1 MSKHRNKHPCGKDD
15 LGRIAQVKS
24 MGSSEVS
31 GDPSDVA
38 DDGVADFSEVV
49 LDDFTDVHSDDV
61 EPALTDFQSIY
72 DGDSSDWIDTLS
84 LYEEMDRVLRSD
96 NVTEIVIDT
105 AEAKMTADLQDTH
118 VDYVEFQEESD
129 VVQTESK
136 VASDEYLDE
145 TRNHLD
151 LETYQACKESQSV
164 EVKECEDTQ
173 TVNLKS
179 VNTIS
184 YGNGELHEP
193 KGSNRSKFDLACI
206 YRTLSLDELKSRLKS
221 IQDKILASK
230 IHIKALNGL
239 KLAAKDFN
247 WIVAHN
253 GIGIFAGIAIGVC
266 ASLTLYGLVFNVMRE
281 TSNDYSLRMNSMIN
295 RLTIGESDFNNI
307 TIGSSGDQES
317 EVNSEFY
324 DLDQYLLLNEISSIV
339 TTGLPNPVSY
349 LEKVLWNGID
359 IYIPEDMTDFEM
371 AVSPL
376 ELNVSGQDLQL
387 DMNLLRFNTT
397 LPEKVRTEMIQFQK
411 DPSISG
417 SVIES
422 SKEEEHRAFLQLT
435 YKKIMSDG
443 KLESR
448 TRYIAM
454 VQLTDGIGLLCV
466 YDSGPQAPVE
476 SQTLLFDSLIA
487 NVTDRFI

>member
-1 MSKHRNKHPCGKDD
+1 MSKHRNKHPCSKGD
-15 LGRIAQVKS
+15 LSKAAQVES
-24 MGSSEVS
+24 MDSSGVS
-31 GDPSDVA
+31 GDASEVA
-38 DDGVADFSEVV
+38 DNSVADFSEVV
-49 LDDFTDVHSDDV
+49 SDDFTDVHSDV

-72 DGDSSDWIDTLS
+72 DVDSSDWIDTLS
-84 LYEEMDRVLRSD
+84 LYEEMDRVLQSD
-96 NVTEIVIDT
+96 SVTEIVIDT

-129 VVQTESK
+129 DVQTESK
-136 VASDEYLDE
+136 VVSDEYFDK

-173 TVNLKS
+173 TANLKS

-230 IHIKALNGL
+230 IHIKALNGI

-295 RLTIGESDFNNI
+295 RLTIGESDFNNM

-324 DLDQYLLLNEISSIV
+324 DLDQYLLNEISSIV